1 MFKLLSRSMTLC
13 FAMLSPAL
21 LAATPN
27 PSSFNRPLAFEPN
40 RGQAAAQ
47 VSWTARGEG
56 YQLFLTQSGA
66 TITMAEPVAPS
77 PADPSLS
84 IPGRPALLKGRVSA
98 IGMHLVGSH
107 SWSAVQG
114 MDATG
119 AMSNYLIGSD
129 RTKWRSGIPQYR
141 RLQVNGVY
149 DGIDLVFYG
158 HGRDLEYDFV
168 LAPGADPNQI
178 RLAFD
183 GAGPLRVDRE
193 TGDLVIKTNS
203 GSEMRHVRPR
213 VYQQIGNEKKEVA
226 GGYQILDNGE
236 AAFRLA
242 SYDRQHAL
250 VVDPTVEFT
259 TFLEGNSLDV
269 PQGVAV
275 DGQGNSYV
283 TGQTLSTD
291 FPNFFGPAPVKEC
304 GPDPCPAWIFVT
316 ELSPSG
322 EVLNSTLIGG
332 NGTDGAFGVAVDA
345 TGVWV
350 AGVTSSTN
358 FATHTQF
365 GYGFWNGFVAKLSVD
380 LSVQEWC
387 VSFGG
392 HGDFEA
398 QQGAIAIALYTN
410 HNAYVTGFTQ
420 SDDFPTSLDWST
432 TLQPKQKS
440 LHGSMDAFVVKVGAD
455 GYLTDGYST
464 YLGGS
469 GLDMGYGIAVDS
481 AGHAFV
487 TGLTGSSDFPTN
499 GATSHG
505 SPGQGNVAFVTE
517 LSPDGSSSLYSVL
530 LGGTKTNDTDYPL
543 DQGSAIAVDRVG
555 EAYVTGSACSSDFPT
570 TPGTYQGSPLS
581 ACLPL
586 DTDFQSA
593 FVAKLS
599 NTGQLLHAT
608 YLAGI
613 DGTVN
618 GTSLAINR
626 LGDIYIGGTSATGQ
640 LPGGAAPIPVNPTA
654 GFLAEFDSKL
664 ETAKFSKFLG
674 AGVNGVATFHPAS
687 LPVGPGGDPDSVY
700 TAGFRY
706 RPDTSTQ
713 NIDNQDAFVVKL
725 SDTP

>member
-1 MFKLLSRSMTLC
+1 MSKAIAYLIVFCS
-13 FAMLSPAL
+13 AL
-21 LAATPN
+21 MALGA
-27 PSSFNRPLAFEPN
+27 PSSSAPFERPLAFEPN
-40 RGQAAAQ
+40 RGQAPAQ

-56 YQLFLTQSGA
+56 YQLFLTSSGA

-77 PADPSLS
+77 PADLHLS
-84 IPGRPALLKGRVSA
+84 IPGRPALLRGRVST

-107 SWSAVQG
+107 AWSGVQ
-114 MDATG
+114 ALEPTG
-119 AMSNYLIGSD
+119 AVSNYLMGSD

-178 RLAFD
+178 RVAFD

-213 VYQQIGNEKKEVA
+213 VYQQIGDEKKEVA

-242 SYDRQHAL
+242 TYDRQHAL

-259 TFLEGNSLDV
+259 TFLEGNSQDV
-269 PQGVAV
+269 AQAVAV
-275 DGQGNSYV
+275 DSQGNSYV
-283 TGQTLSTD
+283 TGQTLSTN
-291 FPNFFGPAPVKEC
+291 FPNFFGPAPVKNC
-304 GPDPCPAWIFVT
+304 SQNGCPPWIFVT
-316 ELSPSG
+316 ELSPTG
-322 EVLNSTLIGG
+322 EVMNSTLVGG
-332 NGTDGAFGVAVDA
+332 NEADLAYGIAVDP

-350 AGVTSSTN
+350 AGETNSTN

-365 GYGFWNGFVAKLSVD
+365 GWGSWNGFVVKLSVD
-380 LSVQEWC
+380 LAVQEWC

-392 HGDFEA
+392 FGRE
-398 QQGAIAIALYTN
+398 QQGALAIAVDAN
-410 HNAYVTGFTQ
+410 HNAYATGPTQ
-420 SDDFPTSLDWST
+420 SAEFPTTWNWSST
-432 TLQPKQKS
+432 QPKQKS
-440 LHGSMDAFVVKVGAD
+440 LNGITNAFVVKVGAD

-469 GLDMGYGIAVDS
+469 NYDIGYGIAVDS

-487 TGLTGSSDFPTN
+487 TGITSSPDFPTN

-505 SPGQGNVAFVTE
+505 SPGQGYVAFVTE
-517 LSPDGSSSLYSVL
+517 LSTDGSSSLYSVF
-530 LGGTKTNDTDYPL
+530 LGGTKTTDTNYPE
-543 DQGSAIAVDRVG
+543 DQGSAIAVDPNG
-555 EAYVTGSACSSDFPT
+555 EAYVAGTTCSSDFPT
-570 TPGTYQGSPLS
+570 TPRAYQTAPPSACRGAGYPFPLS
-581 ACLPL
+581 A
-586 DTDFQSA
+586 FA
-593 FVAKLS
+593 AKLS

-608 YLAGI
+608 YLGGG
-613 DGTVN
+613 GTVISN
-618 GTSLAINR
+618 SIAINR
-626 LGDIYIGGTSATGQ
+626 LGDIYIAGTTSSGVFPGTS
-640 LPGGAAPIPVNPTA
+640 PITVNPTA
-654 GFLAEFDSKL
+654 GFVSEFDSKFL
-664 ETAKFSKFLG
+664 TLKMSKFLG
-674 AGVNGVATFHPAS
+674 AVINGVATFHPAD

-700 TAGFRY
+700 TAGYRFR
-706 RPDTSTQ
+706 PGTNTKDV
-713 NIDNQDAFVVKL
+713 DNEDAFVVKL

>member
-13 FAMLSPAL
+13 IAMLSPAM
-21 LAATPN
+21 LAAAPN
-27 PSSFNRPLAFEPN
+27 PTTFNRPLAFEPN
-40 RGQAAAQ
+40 RGQAPSQ

-56 YQLFLTQSGA
+56 YQLFLTSSGA

-77 PADPSLS
+77 PADLHLS
-84 IPGRPALLKGRVSA
+84 IPGRPALLRGRVSA

-107 SWSAVQG
+107 AWSTVQ
-114 MDATG
+114 ALEPTG
-119 AMSNYLIGSD
+119 AVSNYLMGSD

-149 DGIDLVFYG
+149 DGINLVFYG

-183 GAGPLRVDRE
+183 GAGPLRIDRE

-213 VYQQIGNEKKEVA
+213 VYQQIGNERREVA

-259 TFLEGNSLDV
+259 TFIEGNSQDV
-269 PQGVAV
+269 VQGLAV
-275 DGQGNSYV
+275 DRQGNSYI
-283 TGQTLSTD
+283 TGYTFSTN
-291 FPNFFGPAPVKEC
+291 FPNFFGPAPVKDC
-304 GPDPCPAWIFVT
+304 SQGVCPPWIFVT

-322 EVLNSTLIGG
+322 EVMNSTLIGG
-332 NGTDGAFGVAVDA
+332 SEADWAYGIAVDP

-350 AGVTSSTN
+350 AGETNSMN
-358 FATHTQF
+358 FATHTQ
-365 GYGFWNGFVAKLSVD
+365 YGNGTSTGFVAKLSVD
-380 LSVQEWC
+380 LDVQEWC

-392 HGDFEA
+392 YGTVFT
-398 QQGAIAIALYTN
+398 QQWATAVAVDTN
-410 HNAYVTGFTQ
+410 HNAYATGFTASAQ
-420 SDDFPTSLDWST
+420 FPTSLDWST
-432 TLQPKQKS
+432 TQPKQNS
-440 LHGSMDAFVVKVGAD
+440 LNGVTNAFVVKVGAD

-469 GLDMGYGIAVDS
+469 GIDVGTGIAVDS

-487 TGLTGSSDFPTN
+487 TGFTESPDFPTN

-505 SPGQGNVAFVTE
+505 SPGQGSVAFVTE
-517 LSPDGSSSLYSVL
+517 LSADGSSSLYSVL
-530 LGGTKTNDTDYPL
+530 LGGTKTTDTNFPRDM
-543 DQGSAIAVDRVG
+543 GSAIAVDPNG
-555 EAYVTGSACSSDFPT
+555 EAYVTGTACSSDFPT
-570 TPGTYQGSPLS
+570 TPGAYQTAPPSACPGFPEFPLS
-581 ACLPL
+581 A
-586 DTDFQSA
+586 FA
-593 FVAKLS
+593 AKLS

-608 YLAGI
+608 YLGGGGSVTGNSI
-613 DGTVN
+613 
-618 GTSLAINR
+618 AISR
-626 LGDIYIGGTSATGQ
+626 LGDIYIAGITTSGVFPGTS
-640 LPGGAAPIPVNPTA
+640 PITVNPSA
-654 GFLAEFDSKL
+654 GFVSEFDSKL
-664 ETAKFSKFLG
+664 LTLKMSKFLG
-674 AGVNGVATFHPAS
+674 AAINGVATFHDAR

-700 TAGFRY
+700 TAGYRY
-706 RPDTSTQ
+706 RPGT
-713 NIDNQDAFVVKL
+713 NVNNVDNEDAFVVKL

>member
-259 TFLEGNSLDV
+259 TFLEGNSQDIVEGL
-269 PQGVAV
+269 AV
-275 DGQGNSYV
+275 DSQGNSYV
-283 TGQTLSTD
+283 TGQTLSTN
-291 FPNFFGPAPVKEC
+291 FPNFFGPAPAKDC
-304 GPDPCPAWIFVT
+304 AHGCPSWIFVT
-316 ELSPSG
+316 ELSPTG
-322 EVLNSTLIGG
+322 EVENSTLIGG
-332 NGTDGAFGVAVDA
+332 SEADLVYGIAVDP

-350 AGVTSSTN
+350 AGATTSTN
-358 FATHTQF
+358 FATHTQ
-365 GYGFWNGFVAKLSVD
+365 YGNGLSFGFVAKLSVD
-380 LSVQEWC
+380 LAVQEWC

-392 HGDFEA
+392 YGNEYT
-398 QQGAIAIALYTN
+398 QQGAFAVAVDTN
-410 HNAYVTGFTQ
+410 HNTYATGFTQ
-420 SDDFPTSLDWST
+420 SAQFPTSLDWST
-432 TLQPKQKS
+432 TQPKQNS
-440 LHGSMDAFVVKVGAD
+440 LNGPTNAFVVKVGAD

-469 GLDMGYGIAVDS
+469 VFDIGYGIAVDS

-487 TGLTGSSDFPTN
+487 TGLTSSPDFPTN

-505 SPGQGNVAFVTE
+505 SPGQGYVAFVTE
-517 LSPDGSSSLYSVL
+517 LSADGSSSLYSEL
-530 LGGTKTNDTDYPL
+530 LGGTKTIDSDFPR
-543 DQGSAIAVDRVG
+543 DQGSAIAVDPKG
-555 EAYVTGSACSSDFPT
+555 EAYVTGSTCSSDFPT
-570 TPGTYQGSPLS
+570 TPGAYQTAPPSACPGYGLPLS
-581 ACLPL
+581 A
-586 DTDFQSA
+586 FA
-593 FVAKLS
+593 AKLS

-608 YLAGI
+608 YLGGGGSVTGNSI
-613 DGTVN
+613 
-618 GTSLAINR
+618 AINR
-626 LGDIYIGGTSATGQ
+626 LGDIYIAGTTSSGVFPGTS
-640 LPGGAAPIPVNPTA
+640 PITVNPSA
-654 GFLAEFDSKL
+654 GFVSEFDSKL
-664 ETAKFSKFLG
+664 ETLKMSKFLG
-674 AGVNGVATFHPAS
+674 AVINGVATFHPAS

-700 TAGFRY
+700 TAGYRY
-706 RPDTSTQ
+706 RPGTDV
-713 NIDNQDAFVVKL
+713 NNVDNEDAFVVKL